1 MSWASDDCV
10 RRTDT
15 TTQTL
20 WLGPPT
26 VMFDNSGYNL
36 IALPVCEW
44 ISLCRSAFL
53 PPKRG
58 ESGAQWRRLL
68 DQRTGAANDVPGP
81 QSVLD
86 DTSKQPPD
94 CFRIRRL
101 GEERLQSGFGVQD
114 ESADRLVDFANR
126 RR

>member
-26 VMFDNSGYNL
+26 VMFDNSGYNV
-36 IALPVCEW
+36 IALPVCEG
-44 ISLCRSAFL
+44 SRYAAAHFGLQ
-53 PPKRG
+53 
-58 ESGAQWRRLL
+58 SGWVRAQRRCLL
-68 DQRTGAANDVPGP
+68 DQCTGAANDVPSP

-86 DTSKQPPD
+86 DTSEQLPD
-94 CFRIRRL
+94 CSRIRRL
-101 GEERLQSGFGVQD
+101 RAEQLQSGFGVQD